1 MQLRCNTVS
10 CQREEL
16 LINAAPIGDVFRFP
30 NYIITV
36 GGMDTICLYRRT
48 VADTGFHSVRIHT
61 YIYILCMYVCS
72 IYIYCIYLDIYALF
86 STEVRSLKWRPIHA
100 IALRIATHFAACLSI
115 CTLFI
120 SLDPHS
126 DLLIQRGCPPDPL
139 HVSRSLDCRHFVPAL
154 PWLCD
159 VCQLESSSMCYW
171 YRATRFPR
179 RLLQRPRRH
188 CGRPN
193 CMPPVASQE
202 IAIGFNRE

>member
-1 MQLRCNTVS
+1 MFVS
-10 CQREEL
+10 KNGCRHRVSFST
-16 LINAAPIGDVFRFP
+16 N
-30 NYIITV
+30 
-36 GGMDTICLYRRT
+36 
-48 VADTGFHSVRIHT
+48 T
-61 YIYILCMYVCS
+61 YIHIHIYVCMYV
-72 IYIYCIYLDIYALF
+72 YIYMYISRYICPLF
-86 STEVRSLKWRPIHA
+86 NRSSVVKVEPIHA